1 MRTTR
6 GGRVVRADTLREQLL
21 SLTGVAGVDVESS
34 GGTTMAGVRVRLAP
48 GADARTVGVEVQR
61 VLASH
66 GLRSRVGAGEVVAP
80 PVDERPE
87 HDADTDASAEDTSA
101 ALRAEEPRPSG
112 VGAEEV
118 PVAAVGLRSVS
129 VEEGPD
135 GAAVTV
141 TAVDGRRV
149 TEPAEPTEEGT
160 ARAVVAAV
168 ARLLGGGGARLTWMT
183 RSDEAGASVVTVVVE
198 LSDGSRRAGA
208 AIVRAG
214 PHHAAAR
221 AAFAALR

>member
-1 MRTTR
+1 M
-6 GGRVVRADTLREQLL
+6 VRADTLREQLL
-21 SLTGVAGVDVESS
+21 SLTGVAGVEVESP
-34 GGTTMAGVRVRLAP
+34 GGTTTPGVLVRLAP

-66 GLRSRVGAGEVVAP
+66 GLRSRVAAGEVVAP
-80 PVDERPE
+80 PVEERPE
-87 HDADTDASAEDTSA
+87 PGVDTDASVEDTSA
-101 ALRAEEPRPSG
+101 ASPAEEPRESS

-118 PVAAVGLRSVS
+118 PIAAAELRSVS

-141 TAVDGRRV
+141 TAVDGRSV

-168 ARLLGGGGARLTWMT
+168 ARLLGGGAARLTWMA
-183 RSDEAGASVVTVVVE
+183 RSDEAGGSVVTVVVE
-198 LSDGSRRAGA
+198 LGDGSRRAGA

-214 PHHAAAR
+214 THHAAAR